1 MSENNGT
8 FYKLNWDNE
17 FSVRFDIENDALTH
31 IPNNIFSIEMP
42 DLVSTEVDGEI
53 DSRLKLILRSTANG
67 SVEQEIFD
75 ILFRKDF
82 NIEVS
87 LSNPNKVNW
96 KYVNCSLD
104 KMSFTPLID
113 KKSKSNPFNYILYI
127 KVGQIVYN
135 GETSIVSFGTSSV
148 KEQLSFEDADKEVG
162 SV

>member
-17 FSVRFDIENDALTH
+17 FSVRFDIEKDSLTH

-42 DLVSTEVDGEI
+42 DLVSTEIDGEI
-53 DSRLKLILRSTANG
+53 DSRLKLVLRSTANG

-75 ILFRKDF
+75 VLFRNDF

-113 KKSKSNPFNYILYI
+113 KKSKSNPFNYVLYI

-135 GETSIVSFGTSSV
+135 GETSIITFGTTNV
-148 KEQLSFEDADKEVG
+148 KEQLTFKDDDKDIGGV
-162 SV
+162 